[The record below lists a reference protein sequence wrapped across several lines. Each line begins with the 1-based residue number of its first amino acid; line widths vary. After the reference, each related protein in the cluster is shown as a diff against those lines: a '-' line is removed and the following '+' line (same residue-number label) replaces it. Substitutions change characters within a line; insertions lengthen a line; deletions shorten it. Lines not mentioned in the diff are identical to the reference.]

1 MIPRSALLLG
11 LAGLIP
17 FVAAAAVIALRPTY
31 PMGGF
36 NLPLAGYGQMV
47 MLAYGRVILAFMA
60 GVLWGFAA
68 RGNAGFWA
76 YAASVIP
83 ALWVFFASFWP
94 DAREPATLAIGFAA
108 LLVLDWGFARAGL
121 TPPWWMRLRSLLTA
135 VVLACLTVSILS
147 SLPLWNVK

>member
-1 MIPRSALLLG
+1 MIPKPALLLG

-17 FVAAAAVIALRPTY
+17 FIAAAAVIALRPTY
-31 PMGGF
+31 PMGAI
-36 NLPLAGYGQMV
+36 NLPLSGYGQMV

-76 YAASVIP
+76 YAASTAP
-83 ALWVFFASFWP
+83 ALWVFFASFLP

-108 LLVLDWGFARAGL
+108 LLALDWSFARAGFA
-121 TPPWWMRLRSLLTA
+121 PPWWMRLRSLLTA
-135 VVLACLTVSILS
+135 VVLACLAIAILS
-147 SLPLWNVK
+147 N